1 MRNNRCWKIPRTA
14 IASFIA
20 GDELSTLER
29 ERFAES
35 VQKKWETKILA
46 RILGSFVELL
56 LFVGALKRLP
66 TTPRETQL
74 RWQLRFCLFPAAD
87 ILNGIE
93 GLFDDRGKKQFLML
107 RLDRK
112 TEAVGRLAT
121 RGGQIKKK

>member
-1 MRNNRCWKIPRTA
+1 MYK
-14 IASFIA
+14 
-20 GDELSTLER
+20 
-29 ERFAES
+29 
-35 VQKKWETKILA
+35 KKWETKSLVQ
-46 RILGSFVELL
+46 ILGSFVEVL

-66 TTPRETQL
+66 TTARETQL

-112 TEAVGRLAT
+112 TGAVGRLAT
-121 RGGQIKKK
+121 RGGQIKKNNGQRPEITRKL